1 MNQYDPLDVR
11 AQERARAEVQI
22 RDKLA
27 RETEEGDIKWLMSSK
42 RGRRICWRIL
52 ERCGVFRLS
61 FNSNSMTMAFNEGQ
75 RNEGLRMLGLIH
87 TLCPEL
93 YPVMVR
99 EQNDNRNTDDGYE
112 RNDH

>member
-11 AQERARAEVQI
+11 AQERARADAEI
-22 RDKLA
+22 RGKLA
-27 RETEEGDIKWLMSSK
+27 RETEEGDVKWLMSSR
-42 RGRRICWRIL
+42 RGRRIVWRIL

-75 RNEGLRMLGLIH
+75 RNEGLRLLSLIH
-87 TLCPEL
+87 QLCPEL

-99 EQNDNRNTDDGYE
+99 EQNERNTDDGHE

>member
-11 AQERARAEVQI
+11 AQERARADADI
-22 RDKLA
+22 RGKLA
-27 RETEEGDIKWLMSSK
+27 RETEEGDLKWLMSSR
-42 RGRRICWRIL
+42 RGRRIAWRIL

-75 RNEGLRMLGLIH
+75 RNEGLRLLGLIH
-87 TLCPEL
+87 QLCPEL
-93 YPVMVR
+93 YPTMVR
-99 EQNDNRNTDDGYE
+99 EQNDRNTDDGYE